1 MASFGVYRDLA
12 YHIDGFIAVVAH
24 ILVLQEGP
32 VTGCAADVISAAN
45 TFAEVALKLVRLGKK
60 VTMCK
65 NFHIDALV

>member
-12 YHIDGFIAVVAH
+12 YHIDGFIVVVAH
-24 ILVLQEGP
+24 IHVLQEGL
-32 VTGCAADVISAAN
+32 VTRCAGDVISAAN
-45 TFAEVALKLVRLGKK
+45 TFAEVALKLVRPGKK